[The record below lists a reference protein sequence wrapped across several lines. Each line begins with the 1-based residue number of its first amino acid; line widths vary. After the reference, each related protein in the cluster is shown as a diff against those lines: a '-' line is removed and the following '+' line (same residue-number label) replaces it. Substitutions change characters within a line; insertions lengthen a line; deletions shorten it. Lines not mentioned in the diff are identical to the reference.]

1 METKV
6 SHHKEETSEARRV
19 EITETVRASRRREV
33 RKEEIEIS
41 RHREA
46 RSRVRHILM
55 TAKTVKIK
63 VTQRR
68 KRTNKRII
76 KILRTNQ
83 ERSNNEKIRPNTGV

>member
-1 METKV
+1 MEWD
-6 SHHKEETSEARRV
+6 
-19 EITETVRASRRREV
+19 
-33 RKEEIEIS
+33 S

-46 RSRVRHILM
+46 TSEVRRAEVKETAKVSHRREETEISHRREVRSRIRHILM

-76 KILRTNQ
+76 KILIITQ
-83 ERSNNEKIRPNTGV
+83 ERSNNEKICPNTGV

>member
-1 METKV
+1 
-6 SHHKEETSEARRV
+6 
-19 EITETVRASRRREV
+19 
-33 RKEEIEIS
+33 
-41 RHREA
+41 
-46 RSRVRHILM
+46 M

-76 KILRTNQ
+76 KILIINQ